1 MNDEQPDDV
10 EKAEENPAKRVK
22 VQDTKDSDTLGAECT
37 IPHLEDAA
45 KAGNNDSQN
54 TNGDNEYPSNSA
66 DATNETSQVAAIKNE
81 IAESHG
87 AKDITPKKPP
97 DSTTA
102 KGANSISIDFAS
114 QEDPKTSG
122 PATSVDENQ
131 NFNFDSMF
139 DDPNDVG
146 DGTNAD
152 LSFDMDLGA
161 DPFAS
166 VVNDANNSG
175 QADKSAS
182 LDSLLPGLENY
193 ANQTGDDLMM
203 NFTSSA
209 AGGAGMDGTAGAS
222 SNPFDLP
229 DLGDSTFDDLLNDE
243 SLGGNITGAGDDML
257 NDDSMMNLEE
267 FDDSF
272 FT

>member
-1 MNDEQPDDV
+1 MNEEQPGDV
-10 EKAEENPAKRVK
+10 ESAEENPPKRVK
-22 VQDTKDSDTLGAECT
+22 VQDTKDSETLVAESTITQVEDT
-37 IPHLEDAA
+37 A

-54 TNGDNEYPSNSA
+54 ANGDNEPPSNSA
-66 DATNETSQVAAIKNE
+66 NATNETSQEAAIRKE
-81 IAESHG
+81 TTESHG
-87 AKDITPKKPP
+87 AKVIAPKKPP
-97 DSTTA
+97 EITTA
-102 KGANSISIDFAS
+102 KGANSFSIDFAS

-139 DDPNDVG
+139 DDPNDGG

-152 LSFDMDLGA
+152 LGFDMDLGA

-166 VVNDANNSG
+166 VINDANNSG

-193 ANQTGDDLMM
+193 ANQTGDDMMM
-203 NFTSSA
+203 NFTSNG
-209 AGGAGMDGTAGAS
+209 AGGAGMDGTAGGS

-243 SLGGNITGAGDDML
+243 SLGGNMAGTGDDML
-257 NDDSMMNLEE
+257 NDDSMMNLGE